1 MLETLIICGAGIVS
15 GKEIM
20 ALELGEGLTQGGRSV
35 HFVTSFWNNGDFP
48 NRLKQLQIPTHI
60 LPIGF
65 ISANLTKRCLEM
77 TLEQVRRWPSLLWG
91 YSSLVRH
98 LRPQKVV
105 HTNWHHLLLLLPFL
119 RPERDLFWLHEVVP
133 DLHQYRRVFGWL
145 ERRLGAFICVSQA
158 SACSLRKIGIDE
170 AKIRII
176 HNGLIDPAGSV
187 GPHEPSPEHLR
198 LGIVG
203 QVNAWKGHADLLEAC
218 ALLAREHSAPELHI
232 FGSGNAV
239 YKAELVRRSSD
250 LGIQTRVKW
259 HDYVTDRR
267 LIYSSFD
274 VCVVPSRS
282 QDPLPTTAIEAGFFG
297 LPSVVTRRGGL
308 PEIVEHEVNGLV
320 VEAERPAELAAALSR
335 LIEDPSL
342 RQRLG
347 ANARRRAV
355 EHFSRDRF
363 LNEFMAVLN
372 LEQPAKCIEVHELV

>member
-1 MLETLIICGAGIVS
+1 MLETLIICGAGMVS

-20 ALELGEGLTQGGRSV
+20 ALELGEGLIKRGRSV
-35 HFVTSFWNNGDFP
+35 HFITSFWNNGDFP
-48 NRLKQLQIPTHI
+48 KRLEQLQIPTHI

-65 ISANLTKRCLEM
+65 ISATLTKRCVEM
-77 TLEQVRRWPSLLWG
+77 TLEQVRRWPSLLWR
-91 YSSLVRH
+91 YANLVRH

-133 DLHQYRRVFGWL
+133 DLPQYRRLFEWL
-145 ERRLGAFICVSQA
+145 ERRLGVFVCVSEA

-170 AKIRII
+170 SKIRVI
-176 HNGLIDPAGSV
+176 HNGLTDPAGSV
-187 GPHEPSPEHLR
+187 ITRSSSPERLR
-198 LGIVG
+198 IGIVG
-203 QVNAWKGHADLLEAC
+203 QVNPWKGHADLLEAC

-232 FGSGNAV
+232 FGNGNAA
-239 YKAELVRRSSD
+239 YKTELVRRSLD
-250 LGIQTRVKW
+250 LGIQALVTW
-259 HDYVTDRR
+259 HGYASDRR

-308 PEIVEHEVNGLV
+308 PEIIEHEVNGLV
-320 VEAERPAELAAALSR
+320 VEAERPAELAEALSR
-335 LIEDPSL
+335 LIKEPSL

-355 EHFSRDRF
+355 EHFGRDRF

-372 LEQPAKCIEVHELV
+372 LEHPAQIYRST